1 MRLTSRSAK
10 HVSKLDLPL
19 TSMIDVVFLLL
30 IYFLVTSSLV
40 KEERELDAGIQ
51 VRRTTASGVSDLAP
65 TIIRIVPGGGGFVYQ
80 VGGRE
85 FASQAELTRVLAQLE
100 NKIEMAY
107 VSPDDDAPY
116 DMAAAAIQ
124 ALKDARYPNV
134 IYAPPDASR

>member
-10 HVSKLDLPL
+10 HASKLDLPL

-51 VRRTTASGVSDLAP
+51 IRRTASGASDLAP
-65 TIIRIVPGGGGFVYQ
+65 TIIRIVPGGGGYVYK

-85 FASQAELTRVLAQLE
+85 FTSQAQLTRVLAQLE
-100 NKIEMAY
+100 NKTEMAY

-124 ALKDARYPNV
+124 ALKDARFSNV
-134 IYAPPDASR
+134 TYAPPEASR